1 MKKDR
6 VSELLP
12 EYLDGVLSTADQKLV
27 ESHLSNSAE
36 LRQELEELRSL
47 FNAFDSEKQSVPSD
61 RLRTKFEEALALEKE
76 KDSKVISLESK
87 PRKSGWASNILKIAA
102 SIALLVASFQMGS
115 VFQQKRVSGDIAQ
128 LENETLQMKQTVML
142 SLMENQSASKR
153 IQGVNYIEEIPNP
166 DEAVV
171 IALANRMLN
180 DANDNVRLTAFEA
193 LSKFTSSETVKNVF
207 IEALGKEKNP
217 SIQIAI
223 IQVLVQI
230 QEKKAVEPMR
240 RLLEQEDTQ
249 PFIKEQIETGLPKII

>member
-1 MKKDR
+1 MEKQR
-6 VSELLP
+6 FSELLL
-12 EYLDGVLSTADQKLV
+12 EYLDGSLSKEEMEEVNEHLKQFP
-27 ESHLSNSAE
+27 ES
-36 LRQELEELRSL
+36 RQELDELKQL
-47 FNAFDSEKQSVPSD
+47 FNAFGEEKVSVPSD
-61 RLRTKFEEALALEKE
+61 RLRINFEAALEAEKE
-76 KDSKVISLESK
+76 MQSKVVPLD
-87 PRKSGWASNILKIAA
+87 RKENKSVWASNVLKIAA

-115 VFQQKRVSGDIAQ
+115 FFQQKQVDQDIVQ

-153 IQGVNYIEEIPNP
+153 IQGVHYIEEIPEP

-180 DANDNVRLTAFEA
+180 DENDNVRLTAFEA
-193 LSKFTSSETVKNVF
+193 LSRFTASETVKNVF
-207 IEALGKEKNP
+207 IEALGREKNP

-230 QEKKAVEPMR
+230 QEKKAVEPMQ

-249 PFIKEQIETGLPKII
+249 PFIKEQIKTGLPKII